1 MQRFIAE
8 LSRPIEKAEFERSWS
23 SHESLDATQANAT
36 QAKVEFAF
44 DGRRVSAVVHSD
56 SSHQWP
62 SVSFR
67 QSFSAAIRRLD
78 GVCNVRW
85 L

>member
-23 SHESLDATQANAT
+23 SHESLDATQA
-36 QAKVEFAF
+36 KVEFAF

-62 SVSFR
+62 SVSFH